1 MAEKHLYFCN
11 ILVSRWVNALG
22 SQGARLQFSLR
33 SGLDHSVVSSN
44 DQALGGS
51 VSGSNHSGV
60 GLSAVPMNAHSSQES
75 NSSTL
80 KNSSLDQ
87 PNGQGSEIPKLPIN
101 SILVVKWDEIG
112 DMAAAVHVFGTLKSA
127 YPDAKLT
134 VLCKPFVASLIA
146 GDPAVNAVITDIE
159 DWRERHDVVVE
170 LRGTWKTLWK
180 SLALRTMPKYR
191 VDRGWVRFLQRG
203 NQPHEVVTNE
213 RIIRPLLGVGQP
225 IAKRALYPSA
235 EEIAA
240 AQVWSDWALSDEG
253 SAENVTPVILNTGQ
267 LNDRGDSLTAAPLES
282 DHVNSGEDEVVG
294 DINSVGNTP
303 DIETGEQLDSSFN
316 QAEGEKTDSAEF
328 RGYAILHTGARRE
341 LRRWSLDRF
350 VALSKWL
357 LKEKNLMS
365 IWVGTS
371 DEERQLDEAFA
382 LGAAGKKWV
391 APEGSSLLSFYAFI
405 ASSKL
410 YVGNESGPLQLAD
423 IAEIPLVAIYGP
435 GVPNVF
441 YPRSARSRVLHEVLD
456 CNPCDQIHCVRPSDR
471 CIDRIGLASVQ
482 LAVNQVLG

>member
-22 SQGARLQFSLR
+22 SPGARLQFSLR
-33 SGLDHSVVSSN
+33 SGMDHSVVSSN
-44 DQALGGS
+44 DQALGDS
-51 VSGSNHSGV
+51 VSGANHSGV

-80 KNSSLDQ
+80 KNPSLGQ
-87 PNGQGSEIPKLPIN
+87 PNGQGSMIPKLPIK

-146 GDPAVNAVITDIE
+146 GDPAVDEVITDIE
-159 DWRERHDVVVE
+159 DWQERYDVVVE

-203 NQPHEVVTNE
+203 DQPHELVTNE
-213 RIIRPLLGVGQP
+213 RIIRPLLGEGQP
-225 IAKRALYPSA
+225 IAKRVLHPSA
-235 EEIAA
+235 EEIAQ
-240 AQVWSDWALSDEG
+240 AQVWSDWALSGEG
-253 SAENVTPVILNTGQ
+253 SAEVNSSNNLSAGVQ
-267 LNDRGDSLTAAPLES
+267 LNSSISPSE
-282 DHVNSGEDEVVG
+282 GEKV
-294 DINSVGNTP
+294 
-303 DIETGEQLDSSFN
+303 DSSFN
-316 QAEGEKTDSAEF
+316 QSPGEKTNTTEF
-328 RGYAILHTGARRE
+328 AGYAILHTGARRE
-341 LRRWSLDRF
+341 LRRWPLDRF

-357 LKEKNLMS
+357 LQEKKLIP

-371 DEERQLDEAFA
+371 DEEHQLDEAVV
-382 LGAAGKKWV
+382 LGATGKKWV
-391 APEGSSLLSFYAFI
+391 APEGSSLLAFYAFI

-423 IAEIPLVAIYGP
+423 IAGIPLVAIYGP

-471 CIDRIGLASVQ
+471 CIDRIGLAAVQ
-482 LAVNQVLG
+482 LAVNEVLG

>member
-22 SQGARLQFSLR
+22 L
-33 SGLDHSVVSSN
+33 
-44 DQALGGS
+44 
-51 VSGSNHSGV
+51 
-60 GLSAVPMNAHSSQES
+60 
-75 NSSTL
+75 
-80 KNSSLDQ
+80 
-87 PNGQGSEIPKLPIN
+87 GQGSMIPKLPIK

-112 DMAAAVHVFGTLKSA
+112 DMAAAVHVFGTLKTA

-146 GDPAVNAVITDIE
+146 GDPAVDEVITSIE
-159 DWRERHDVVVE
+159 DWRERYDVVIE

-180 SLALRTMPKYR
+180 SLALRTMPEYR

-203 NQPHEVVTNE
+203 DQPHEVVTNE
-213 RIIRPLLGVGQP
+213 RIIRPLLGEGQP

-240 AQVWSDWALSDEG
+240 AQVWSDWALVGVG
-253 SAENVTPVILNTGQ
+253 SAE
-267 LNDRGDSLTAAPLES
+267 
-282 DHVNSGEDEVVG
+282 
-294 DINSVGNTP
+294 
-303 DIETGEQLDSSFN
+303 IE
-316 QAEGEKTDSAEF
+316 
-328 RGYAILHTGARRE
+328 GYAILHTGARRE
-341 LRRWSLDRF
+341 LRRWPLDGF

-357 LKEKNLMS
+357 LKEKNLMP

-371 DEERQLDEAFA
+371 DEEHHLNEAFV
-382 LGAAGKKWV
+382 LGAVGKKWV
-391 APEGSSLLSFYAFI
+391 APEGSSLLSFYLFI

-471 CIDRIGLASVQ
+471 CINRIGLAAVH
-482 LAVNQVLG
+482 LAVNEVLV

>member
-1 MAEKHLYFCN
+1 MAEKHIYFCN

-22 SQGARLQFSLR
+22 SPGARLQFSLR

-44 DQALGGS
+44 DQVLGDS
-51 VSGSNHSGV
+51 HANSPENLSSG
-60 GLSAVPMNAHSSQES
+60 QI
-75 NSSTL
+75 
-80 KNSSLDQ
+80 
-87 PNGQGSEIPKLPIN
+87 NGQGSKSPKLSLK

-112 DMAAAVHVFGTLKSA
+112 DMAAAVHVFGTLKLA

-159 DWRERHDVVVE
+159 DWRERYDVVVE

-203 NQPHEVVTNE
+203 DQPHEVVTIE
-213 RIIRPLLGVGQP
+213 RIIRPLLGEGYP
-225 IAKRALYPSA
+225 IAKRVLYPSSA
-235 EEIAA
+235 EIAQ
-240 AQVWSDWALSDEG
+240 AQVWSDWALSGEG
-253 SAENVTPVILNTGQ
+253 SAEIT
-267 LNDRGDSLTAAPLES
+267 
-282 DHVNSGEDEVVG
+282 
-294 DINSVGNTP
+294 
-303 DIETGEQLDSSFN
+303 
-316 QAEGEKTDSAEF
+316 
-328 RGYAILHTGARRE
+328 GYAILHTGARRE
-341 LRRWSLDRF
+341 LRRWPLDRF

-357 LKEKNLMS
+357 LQEKKLMP

-371 DEERQLDEAFA
+371 DEEQQLNEAFA

-456 CNPCDQIHCVRPSDR
+456 CNPCDQIHCVRPSGR
-471 CIDRIGLASVQ
+471 CIDRIGLAAVQ
-482 LAVNQVLG
+482 LAVNDVLG

>member
-33 SGLDHSVVSSN
+33 SGMDHSVVSSN
-44 DQALGGS
+44 DQVFVDS
-51 VSGSNHSGV
+51 
-60 GLSAVPMNAHSSQES
+60 PS
-75 NSSTL
+75 NSHVNL
-80 KNSSLDQ
+80 SSGQ
-87 PNGQGSEIPKLPIN
+87 TNGQGSKSPKLSIK

-134 VLCKPFVASLIA
+134 LLCKPFVASLIA
-146 GDPAVNAVITDIE
+146 GDPAVDAVITDIE
-159 DWRERHDVVVE
+159 DWRERYDLVVE
-170 LRGTWKTLWK
+170 LRGTWKTLLK
-180 SLALRTMPKYR
+180 GLALRTMPKYR

-203 NQPHEVVTNE
+203 DQPHEVVTNE
-213 RIIRPLLGVGQP
+213 RIIRPLLGEGFP
-225 IAKRALYPSA
+225 TAKRVLYPSA
-235 EEIAA
+235 EEITA
-240 AQVWSDWALSDEG
+240 AQVWSDWALSSEG
-253 SAENVTPVILNTGQ
+253 SAEI
-267 LNDRGDSLTAAPLES
+267 S
-282 DHVNSGEDEVVG
+282 
-294 DINSVGNTP
+294 
-303 DIETGEQLDSSFN
+303 
-316 QAEGEKTDSAEF
+316 
-328 RGYAILHTGARRE
+328 GYAILHTGARRE
-341 LRRWSLDRF
+341 LRRWPLDRF

-357 LKEKNLMS
+357 LQEKKLVP

-371 DEERQLDEAFA
+371 DEEHQLNEAFV

-471 CIDRIGLASVQ
+471 CIDRIGLAAVQ
-482 LAVNQVLG
+482 LAVNEVLS

>member
-22 SQGARLQFSLR
+22 SGGMRLN
-33 SGLDHSVVSSN
+33 SGFASGVS
-44 DQALGGS
+44 GS
-51 VSGSNHSGV
+51 VSGANHSGV
-60 GLSAVPMNAHSSQES
+60 AMKSSV
-75 NSSTL
+75 
-80 KNSSLDQ
+80 K
-87 PNGQGSEIPKLPIN
+87 

-146 GDPAVNAVITDIE
+146 GDPAVDAVITDIE
-159 DWRERHDVVVE
+159 DWRERYDLVVE

-180 SLALRTMPKYR
+180 SLALQTMPKYR

-203 NQPHEVVTNE
+203 DQPHEVVTNE
-213 RIIRPLLGVGQP
+213 RIIRPLLGEGQP
-225 IAKRALYPSA
+225 IAKRVLYPSD

-240 AQVWSDWALSDEG
+240 AQVWSDWALSGEG
-253 SAENVTPVILNTGQ
+253 SAGNHTSVILNTGQ

-282 DHVNSGEDEVVG
+282 DHVNIGEDEVVG

-341 LRRWSLDRF
+341 LRRWPLDRF
-350 VALSKWL
+350 VVLSKWL
-357 LKEKNLMS
+357 LQEKKLVS

-371 DEERQLDEAFA
+371 DEEHQLDEAFA
-382 LGAAGKKWV
+382 LGAVGKKWV

-423 IAEIPLVAIYGP
+423 IAEIPMVAIYGP
-435 GVPNVF
+435 GVPDVF
-441 YPRSARSRVLHEVLD
+441 YPRSARSRVLHEVLN

-471 CIDRIGLASVQ
+471 CIDRIGLAAVQ
-482 LAVNQVLG
+482 LAVNEVLV

>member
-22 SQGARLQFSLR
+22 SPGARLKPEL
-33 SGLDHSVVSSN
+33 N
-44 DQALGGS
+44 I
-51 VSGSNHSGV
+51 
-60 GLSAVPMNAHSSQES
+60 
-75 NSSTL
+75 
-80 KNSSLDQ
+80 K
-87 PNGQGSEIPKLPIN
+87 

-112 DMAAAVHVFGTLKSA
+112 DMAAAVHVFGSLKTA
-127 YPDAKLT
+127 YPDAKII

-146 GDPAVNAVITDIE
+146 GDPSVDEVITSIE
-159 DWRERHDVVVE
+159 DWRERYDVVVE

-203 NQPHEVVTNE
+203 DQPHEVVTNE
-213 RIIRPLLGVGQP
+213 RIIRSLLGEGQP

-240 AQVWSDWALSDEG
+240 AQVWSDWALSGEG
-253 SAENVTPVILNTGQ
+253 SAEF
-267 LNDRGDSLTAAPLES
+267 A
-282 DHVNSGEDEVVG
+282 
-294 DINSVGNTP
+294 
-303 DIETGEQLDSSFN
+303 
-316 QAEGEKTDSAEF
+316 
-328 RGYAILHTGARRE
+328 GYAILHTGARRE
-341 LRRWSLDRF
+341 LRRWPLVRF

-357 LKEKNLMS
+357 LQEKKLMP

-371 DEERQLDEAFA
+371 DEEQQLNDAFA
-382 LGAAGKKWV
+382 LGAVGMKWV

-405 ASSKL
+405 ASAKL

-435 GVPNVF
+435 GVPDVF
-441 YPRSARSRVLHEVLD
+441 YPMSARSRVLHEVLD

-471 CIDRIGLASVQ
+471 CIDRIGLAAVQ
-482 LAVNQVLG
+482 LAVNEVLG

>member
-22 SQGARLQFSLR
+22 SPGARLQFSMR
-33 SGLDHSVVSSN
+33 SGMDQSLVSSN
-44 DQALGGS
+44 DQALGDS
-51 VSGSNHSGV
+51 ASGANHSGV
-60 GLSAVPMNAHSSQES
+60 GMKSSI
-75 NSSTL
+75 
-80 KNSSLDQ
+80 K
-87 PNGQGSEIPKLPIN
+87 

-146 GDPAVNAVITDIE
+146 GDPAVDAVITDIE
-159 DWRERHDVVVE
+159 DWRERFDVVVE

-203 NQPHEVVTNE
+203 DQPHEVVTNE
-213 RIIRPLLGVGQP
+213 RIIRPLLCEGYP
-225 IAKRALYPSA
+225 IAKRVLYPSA
-235 EEIAA
+235 AEIAA
-240 AQVWSDWALSDEG
+240 AQVWSDWALSGGGGAQVD
-253 SAENVTPVILNTGQ
+253 P
-267 LNDRGDSLTAAPLES
+267 
-282 DHVNSGEDEVVG
+282 
-294 DINSVGNTP
+294 
-303 DIETGEQLDSSFN
+303 SFN
-316 QAEGEKTDSAEF
+316 QSEGKETDSAEF
-328 RGYAILHTGARRE
+328 IGYAILHTGARRE
-341 LRRWSLDRF
+341 LRRWPLDRF

-357 LKEKNLMS
+357 LQEKKLMP

-371 DEERQLDEAFA
+371 DEEQQLDEAFA

-410 YVGNESGPLQLAD
+410 YIGNESGPLQLAD
-423 IAEIPLVAIYGP
+423 IAQIPLVAIYGP

-471 CIDRIGLASVQ
+471 CIDRIGLAAVQ
-482 LAVNQVLG
+482 LAVNEVLG

>member
-33 SGLDHSVVSSN
+33 SGMDHSVVSSN
-44 DQALGGS
+44 DQVFVDS
-51 VSGSNHSGV
+51 
-60 GLSAVPMNAHSSQES
+60 PS
-75 NSSTL
+75 NSHVNL
-80 KNSSLDQ
+80 SSGQ
-87 PNGQGSEIPKLPIN
+87 TNGQGSKSPKLSIK

-146 GDPAVNAVITDIE
+146 GDPAVDEVITSIE
-159 DWRERHDVVVE
+159 DWQERYNVVVE

-203 NQPHEVVTNE
+203 DQPHEVVTNE
-213 RIIRPLLGVGQP
+213 RIIRPLLGEGQP

-240 AQVWSDWALSDEG
+240 AQVWSDWALSSEG
-253 SAENVTPVILNTGQ
+253 SAEF
-267 LNDRGDSLTAAPLES
+267 S
-282 DHVNSGEDEVVG
+282 
-294 DINSVGNTP
+294 
-303 DIETGEQLDSSFN
+303 
-316 QAEGEKTDSAEF
+316 
-328 RGYAILHTGARRE
+328 GYAILHTGARRE
-341 LRRWSLDRF
+341 LRRWPVDRF

-357 LKEKNLMS
+357 LREKKLVP

-371 DEERQLDEAFA
+371 DEEQQLDEAFA

-423 IAEIPLVAIYGP
+423 IAEIPMVAIYGP

-441 YPRSARSRVLHEVLD
+441 YPRRARSRVLHEVLD
-456 CNPCDQIHCVRPSDR
+456 CNPCDQIHCVRPSER

-482 LAVNQVLG
+482 LAVNEVLS

>member
-22 SQGARLQFSLR
+22 LGQGRLK
-33 SGLDHSVVSSN
+33 SGFVSGVS
-44 DQALGGS
+44 GS
-51 VSGSNHSGV
+51 VSGANHSGV
-60 GLSAVPMNAHSSQES
+60 AMKSSI
-75 NSSTL
+75 
-80 KNSSLDQ
+80 K
-87 PNGQGSEIPKLPIN
+87 

-112 DMAAAVHVFGTLKSA
+112 DMSAAVHVFGTLKSA
-127 YPDAKLT
+127 YPDAKIT
-134 VLCKPFVASLIA
+134 VLCKPFVASLIV
-146 GDPAVNAVITDIE
+146 GDPAVDAVITDIE

-203 NQPHEVVTNE
+203 DQPHEVVTNE
-213 RIIRPLLGVGQP
+213 RIIRPLLCEGQP
-225 IAKRALYPSA
+225 IAKRVLYPSSA
-235 EEIAA
+235 EIAA
-240 AQVWSDWALSDEG
+240 AQVWSDWALSGGG
-253 SAENVTPVILNTGQ
+253 SA
-267 LNDRGDSLTAAPLES
+267 
-282 DHVNSGEDEVVG
+282 
-294 DINSVGNTP
+294 
-303 DIETGEQLDSSFN
+303 QLDPSSN
-316 QAEGEKTDSAEF
+316 QSEREKTNTTEF
-328 RGYAILHTGARRE
+328 AGYAILHTGARRE
-341 LRRWSLDRF
+341 LRRWPLERF

-357 LKEKNLMS
+357 LKEKNLMP

-371 DEERQLDEAFA
+371 DEEHQLDEAFV

-391 APEGSSLLSFYAFI
+391 APEGSSLLSFFAFI

-435 GVPNVF
+435 GVPDVF
-441 YPRSARSRVLHEVLD
+441 YPMSARSRVLHEVLD

-471 CIDRIGLASVQ
+471 CIDRIGLAVVQ
-482 LAVNQVLG
+482 LAVNEVLG

>member
-22 SQGARLQFSLR
+22 SPGARLQFSLR
-33 SGLDHSVVSSN
+33 SGMDHSVVSSN
-44 DQALGGS
+44 DQALGDS
-51 VSGSNHSGV
+51 VSGANHSGV

-80 KNSSLDQ
+80 KNSSLGQ
-87 PNGQGSEIPKLPIN
+87 SNGQGSKIPKHPIK

-112 DMAAAVHVFGTLKSA
+112 DMAAAVHVFVTLKSA

-146 GDPAVNAVITDIE
+146 GDPAVDEVITDIE
-159 DWRERHDVVVE
+159 DWRERYDVVVE

-180 SLALRTMPKYR
+180 SLALSTMPKYR

-203 NQPHEVVTNE
+203 DQPHEVVTNE
-213 RIIRPLLGVGQP
+213 RIIRPLLGEGQP
-225 IAKRALYPSA
+225 IAKRTLYPSA

-240 AQVWSDWALSDEG
+240 AQVWSDWALSG
-253 SAENVTPVILNTGQ
+253 
-267 LNDRGDSLTAAPLES
+267 GDL
-282 DHVNSGEDEVVG
+282 
-294 DINSVGNTP
+294 
-303 DIETGEQLDSSFN
+303 
-316 QAEGEKTDSAEF
+316 AEF
-328 RGYAILHTGARRE
+328 SGYAILHTGARRE
-341 LRRWSLDRF
+341 LRRWPLDRF

-357 LKEKNLMS
+357 LQEKKLIP

-371 DEERQLDEAFA
+371 DEEHQLNEAFA
-382 LGAAGKKWV
+382 LGAAGEKWV
-391 APEGSSLLSFYAFI
+391 APEGSSLLTFYAFI

-423 IAEIPLVAIYGP
+423 IAEIPMVAIYGP
-435 GVPNVF
+435 GVPDVF

-456 CNPCDQIHCVRPSDR
+456 CNPCDQLHCVRPSDR
-471 CIDRIGLASVQ
+471 CIDRIGLAAVQ
-482 LAVNQVLG
+482 LAVNDVLG

>member
-22 SQGARLQFSLR
+22 SPGARLQFSLR
-33 SGLDHSVVSSN
+33 SGMDHSVVSSN
-44 DQALGGS
+44 DQALGDS
-51 VSGSNHSGV
+51 VSGANHSGV
-60 GLSAVPMNAHSSQES
+60 AMKSSI
-75 NSSTL
+75 
-80 KNSSLDQ
+80 K
-87 PNGQGSEIPKLPIN
+87 

-134 VLCKPFVASLIA
+134 VVCKPFVASLIA
-146 GDPAVNAVITDIE
+146 GDPAADEVITDIE

-203 NQPHEVVTNE
+203 DQPHEVVTNE
-213 RIIRPLLGVGQP
+213 RIIRPLLGEGFP
-225 IAKRALYPSA
+225 TAKRFLYPSA
-235 EEIAA
+235 EEFAA
-240 AQVWSDWALSDEG
+240 AQVWSDWAFSGEG
-253 SAENVTPVILNTGQ
+253 SAEIT
-267 LNDRGDSLTAAPLES
+267 
-282 DHVNSGEDEVVG
+282 
-294 DINSVGNTP
+294 
-303 DIETGEQLDSSFN
+303 
-316 QAEGEKTDSAEF
+316 
-328 RGYAILHTGARRE
+328 GYAILHTGARRE
-341 LRRWSLDRF
+341 LRRWPLDRF

-357 LKEKNLMS
+357 LKEKNLMP

-371 DEERQLDEAFA
+371 DEEHQLDEAFA

-410 YVGNESGPLQLAD
+410 YIGNESGPLQLAD

-435 GVPNVF
+435 GVPDVF

-471 CIDRIGLASVQ
+471 CIDRIGLAAVQ
-482 LAVNQVLG
+482 LAVNEVLG